1 MKEMGTKIFLLFIKR
16 YVIIFDK
23 STIKKGFL
31 MGKND
36 ILEQALHLKANERF
50 LLVEELLKSLD
61 TPDENI
67 NKIWE
72 EEANKRV
79 DAFKK
84 GELETVSEKDFF
96 NYEY

>member
-1 MKEMGTKIFLLFIKR
+1 
-16 YVIIFDK
+16 
-23 STIKKGFL
+23 
-31 MGKND
+31 MGKNE
-36 ILEQALHLKANERF
+36 IFEQALHLKANERF

-67 NKIWE
+67 NKVWE
-72 EEANKRV
+72 DEAIKRV

-96 NYEY
+96 EYEY

>member
-1 MKEMGTKIFLLFIKR
+1 
-16 YVIIFDK
+16 
-23 STIKKGFL
+23 
-31 MGKND
+31 MGKNE

-72 EEANKRV
+72 DEANKRV

-96 NYEY
+96 DYEY

>member
-1 MKEMGTKIFLLFIKR
+1 
-16 YVIIFDK
+16 
-23 STIKKGFL
+23 
-31 MGKND
+31 MGKNE
-36 ILEQALHLKANERF
+36 IFEQALHLKANERF

-67 NKIWE
+67 NKVWE
-72 EEANKRV
+72 DEANKRV

-96 NYEY
+96 EYEY

>member
-1 MKEMGTKIFLLFIKR
+1 
-16 YVIIFDK
+16 
-23 STIKKGFL
+23 
-31 MGKND
+31 MGKNE

-79 DAFKK
+79 DSYKLDNFNDGMTIVKIK
-84 GELETVSEKDFF
+84 EEL
-96 NYEY
+96 

>member
-1 MKEMGTKIFLLFIKR
+1 
-16 YVIIFDK
+16 
-23 STIKKGFL
+23 
-31 MGKND
+31 MGKNE

-79 DAFKK
+79 NAFKK
-84 GELETVSEKDFF
+84 GELVTVCEKDFF
-96 NYEY
+96 DYEY

>member
-1 MKEMGTKIFLLFIKR
+1 
-16 YVIIFDK
+16 
-23 STIKKGFL
+23 
-31 MGKND
+31 MGKNE
-36 ILEQALHLKANERF
+36 IFEQALHLKVNERF

-67 NKIWE
+67 NKVWE
-72 EEANKRV
+72 DEANKRV

-96 NYEY
+96 EYEY

>member
-1 MKEMGTKIFLLFIKR
+1 
-16 YVIIFDK
+16 
-23 STIKKGFL
+23 

-36 ILEQALHLKANERF
+36 ILEQAVHLKANERF

>member
-1 MKEMGTKIFLLFIKR
+1 MYTLENLLKQ
-16 YVIIFDK
+16 
-23 STIKKGFL
+23 S
-31 MGKND
+31 
-36 ILEQALHLKANERF
+36 LELKANEKF
-50 LLVEELLKSLD
+50 FIVEELLKSLD

-79 DAFKK
+79 EAFKK
-84 GELETVSEKDFF
+84 GELETVLEKDFF